1 MQVFLQ
7 RWNKF
12 IFGFVNG
19 FQNRFGVA
27 EVIIV
32 YGFVRELVKDF
43 FGCTG

>member
-1 MQVFLQ
+1 MQVFPQ

-19 FQNRFGVA
+19 FQNGFGVA

-32 YGFVRELVKDF
+32 YRFIRELVGDF